1 MLCQSPGVQLNSSQ
15 DCKQLYQFLDFC
27 QRKSIADR
35 QVKIAS
41 LTLEIASVD
50 PLSVLQQ
57 YSQSDRLHFYAE
69 KREQRWSVVAIDAA
83 LRYEGNGS
91 QRFIESQNFIQ
102 TGLDQ
107 LIVSRAI
114 EDSEAAP
121 RFFCNFTFF
130 DENSDSRSCFS
141 AATIFLP
148 ELQVIRS
155 GDRSFVSVNLQ
166 VDSDSNIEVLAEK
179 AERHFQI
186 VQSIQ
191 VDILALSYPVSDLF
205 KQWKITDTYS
215 FPHAVKTALDR
226 IEQNQ
231 FSKVV
236 LAHAVDV
243 VSRLPFQPERSLYHL
258 RQRYPDCY
266 VFSVGNG
273 NGQSFIGASPERL
286 LSIRNQRLMTDALA
300 GSARR
305 GRTVAED
312 QQLALHLLDNDK
324 EQREHRVV
332 LDFIAETLTDFG
344 LVPQYAAT
352 PTLLQ
357 LSNIQ
362 HLHTPIQAMLPIDRH
377 PLEILAALHP
387 TPAVA
392 GMPRAIACEQIRQ
405 SEQFGRSLY
414 AAPIGWV
421 DAADNAEF
429 LVGIRSALL
438 EGNQARLYAG
448 AGIVAGSDPQKELAE
463 VQLKLQAL
471 LQALV

>member
-35 QVKIAS
+35 QTKIAS
-41 LTLEIASVD
+41 ITIEIASVD
-50 PLSVLQQ
+50 PLAVLQQ
-57 YSQSDRLHFYAE
+57 FSQSDRLHFYVE
-69 KREQRWSVVAIDAA
+69 KREQSWSVVAIDAA

-102 TGLDQ
+102 TSLDQ
-107 LIVSRAI
+107 LIVSSAI
-114 EDSEAAP
+114 EDSDAAP

-148 ELQVIRS
+148 ELQVVRS
-155 GDRSFVSVNLQ
+155 SDRSFISVNFQ
-166 VDSDSNIEVLAEK
+166 VDHNSNLEMLTEK
-179 AERHFQI
+179 AEQHFQSI
-186 VQSIQ
+186 RSVQA
-191 VDILALSYPVSDLF
+191 DILALAYPVPDLF
-205 KQWKITDTYS
+205 KQWKIIDTYS
-215 FPHAVKTALDR
+215 FPHAVETALDR
-226 IEQNQ
+226 IQQKQ

-243 VSRLPFQPERSLYHL
+243 VSRLPFQPVRSLYHL

-286 LSIRNQRLMTDALA
+286 LSIRNQRLITDALA
-300 GSARR
+300 GSAQR
-305 GRTVAED
+305 GRTVSED
-312 QQLALHLLDNDK
+312 QQLALHLLGNDK

-332 LDFIAETLTDFG
+332 LDFIAEKLTDFG
-344 LVPQYAAT
+344 LMPQYAAT

-438 EGNQARLYAG
+438 EGDQARLYAG
-448 AGIVAGSDPQKELAE
+448 AGIVAGSDPLKELAE